1 MQASEDGLSLVQY
14 TGSDAER
21 LSIGSE
27 LNKLAGNIGMGRNH
41 AGIHWRSDYVDA
53 LLLGEAVTI
62 SVLRD
67 QRATYTEDFH
77 GFTFTKFDG
86 TTITV

>member
-1 MQASEDGLSLVQY
+1 
-14 TGSDAER
+14 
-21 LSIGSE
+21 
-27 LNKLAGNIGMGRNH
+27 MGRNH
-41 AGIHWRSDYVDA
+41 AGIHWRSDYIDA

>member
-1 MQASEDGLSLVQY
+1 MAAV
-14 TGSDAER
+14 
-21 LSIGSE
+21 
-27 LNKLAGNIGMGRNH
+27 
-41 AGIHWRSDYVDA
+41 HWRSDAAQA
-53 LLLGEAVTI
+53 LLLGEALAI

-67 QRATYTEDFH
+67 QRPIYNEPFS